1 MVSSSV
7 MKLKLERVRDLC
19 DLSIIVG
26 SVNLKTVSWRQMM
39 GILYIFQ
46 NCLIVSSLHICSCA

>member
-1 MVSSSV
+1 MVSNSV

-39 GILYIFQ
+39 GIL
-46 NCLIVSSLHICSCA
+46 